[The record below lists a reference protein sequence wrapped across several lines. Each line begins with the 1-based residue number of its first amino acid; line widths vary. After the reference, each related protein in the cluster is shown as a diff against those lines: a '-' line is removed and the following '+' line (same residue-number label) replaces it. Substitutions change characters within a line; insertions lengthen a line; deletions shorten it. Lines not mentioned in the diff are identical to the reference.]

1 MEVPEVPPSFVVVAT
16 TDVGYYESPAV
27 ALVC

>member
-1 MEVPEVPPSFVVVAT
+1 MEVLEVPPSFVVVAT
-16 TDVGYYESPAV
+16 TGIGCYESPAV